1 MCSGQFIIK
10 HISAYRILIIS
21 FQFQSIMFHSVV
33 LNSACSPDSRKIGCL
48 IYNSIKVIR
57 FRNISIYIA
66 FFINTDIDIL
76 VFLETKNQPFHLRS
90 LRNFLSCKEYHTIHV
105 ATLNMLFK
113 LPVGN
118 IYGMLGPNF
127 SSLRRTLCKP

>member
-1 MCSGQFIIK
+1 MPTETQIHTAFLFYNQCGLE
-10 HISAYRILIIS
+10 IS
-21 FQFQSIMFHSVV
+21 V
-33 LNSACSPDSRKIGCL
+33 
-48 IYNSIKVIR
+48 
-57 FRNISIYIA
+57 YIA

-90 LRNFLSCKEYHTIHV
+90 LRNFLSCKEYHTIRV